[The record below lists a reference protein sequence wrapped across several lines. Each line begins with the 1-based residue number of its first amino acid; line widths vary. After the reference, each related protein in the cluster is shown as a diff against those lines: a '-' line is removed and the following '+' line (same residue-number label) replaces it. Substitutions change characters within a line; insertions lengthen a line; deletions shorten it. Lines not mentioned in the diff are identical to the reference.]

1 MHKDNKNPYKK
12 HFLPI
17 FFQKN
22 IYKSI
27 LSAKISH
34 KRTQQQEKPTKNH
47 TAASTSLKNSQNHT
61 HPSNAVTDKHHG
73 YTKQFQSHTAI
84 ATHLQVHLLIYEK
97 SEHLQS
103 QIALSSFFTNKKNNH
118 P

>member
-27 LSAKISH
+27 LSAK
-34 KRTQQQEKPTKNH
+34 KRNKNNFPDNKTLVKNH
-47 TAASTSLKNSQNHT
+47 IKPPTWHNRNKNAYNRLTTTANRWI
-61 HPSNAVTDKHHG
+61 
-73 YTKQFQSHTAI
+73 YKQIYKTA
-84 ATHLQVHLLIYEK
+84 
-97 SEHLQS
+97 
-103 QIALSSFFTNKKNNH
+103 
-118 P
+118 